1 MNNTV
6 EKVFQTLNYKNWLIT
21 PKVFLVL
28 SMIDLY
34 LMRKLKHGHMDLL
47 SLSFITNIKI
57 TEVV

>member
-47 SLSFITNIKI
+47 SLSFIMNIKI